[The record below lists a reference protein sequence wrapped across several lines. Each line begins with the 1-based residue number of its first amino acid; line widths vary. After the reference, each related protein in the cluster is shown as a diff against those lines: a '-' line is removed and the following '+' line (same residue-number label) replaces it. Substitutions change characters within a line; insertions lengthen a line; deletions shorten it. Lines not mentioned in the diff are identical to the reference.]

1 MKQPNPIPTV
11 DIIIELED
19 GGIVLV
25 ERRNPP
31 YGWAIPGGFVDTGE
45 TLEECAKREAL
56 EETGLRVELVCQM
69 HAYSEPRRDPRF
81 HTISV
86 VFVAKAVGRPVAG
99 DDAKNTGVFTKDS
112 LPENIA
118 FDHRRILED
127 YFNWK
132 ERGFEVFRLDS

>member
-1 MKQPNPIPTV
+1 MRQPNPIPTV

-25 ERRNPP
+25 ERGNLP

-45 TLEECAKREAL
+45 TLEECARREAL

-69 HAYSEPRRDPRF
+69 HAYSDPQRDPRF

-86 VFVAKAVGRPVAG
+86 VFVAKAVGRPLAG

-112 LPENIA
+112 LPENMA
-118 FDHRRILED
+118 FDHRKILED

-132 ERGFEVFRLDS
+132 ERGFEVFRLDR

>member
-1 MKQPNPIPTV
+1 MKYRNPIPTV

-19 GGIVLV
+19 GGVVLV

-31 YGWAIPGGFVDTGE
+31 YGWAIPGGFVEVGE
-45 TLEECAKREAL
+45 SLEECARREAL
-56 EETGLRVELVCQM
+56 EETGLNVELVCQM
-69 HAYSEPRRDPRF
+69 HAYSEPGRDPRF

-86 VFVAKAVGRPVAG
+86 VFVARARGRPTAG
-99 DDAKNTGVFTKDS
+99 DDAKNTAVFTEDN

-127 YFNWK
+127 YFQWK
-132 ERGFEVFRLDS
+132 RRGFEVFRLDR